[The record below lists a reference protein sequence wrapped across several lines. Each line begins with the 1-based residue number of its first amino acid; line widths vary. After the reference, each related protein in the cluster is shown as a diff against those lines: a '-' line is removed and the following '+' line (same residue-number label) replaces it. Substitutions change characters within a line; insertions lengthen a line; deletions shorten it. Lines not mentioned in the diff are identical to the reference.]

1 MKHIIIDALMYG
13 VTPSAKTAHW
23 LNAPPDIMFRYVSI
37 FSLLNMTDRAVE
49 LINGTARLQPT
60 RNKSNIPIVNSNFAL
75 SSFTFQKFLSLDMES
90 SFLRVFYFVL
100 IIQATC
106 CFVHFL
112 YCNWCFE
119 NLLMGSF
126 VWYN

>member
-37 FSLLNMTDRAVE
+37 FPLLNMTDRGVE

-75 SSFTFQKFLSLDMES
+75 SSFTFQRFLSLDMES

-100 IIQATC
+100 IIQANY
-106 CFVHFL
+106 CFVHF
-112 YCNWCFE
+112 
-119 NLLMGSF
+119 F
-126 VWYN
+126 VLQLVLRKFANGLFRMV